1 MTGHCPSKIHEKE
14 NDLLEN
20 VWFQR
25 TFNSLTPTK
34 TSTQV
39 WNLSK
44 INNSSGVFIVNFE
57 ESLHIA
63 LVFSLLTS
71 NK

>member
-1 MTGHCPSKIHEKE
+1 MLVAITTYKHARENAWKAWFYDMLFNRLMTGHCPSKIHEKE

-39 WNLSK
+39 
-44 INNSSGVFIVNFE
+44 
-57 ESLHIA
+57 
-63 LVFSLLTS
+63 
-71 NK
+71 